1 MIFVSIAG
9 DERSLQDASPD
20 WITQQVERRR
30 RDGLRVCVTVT
41 IKTGELDMRLSTP
54 ECGGG
59 GGGRAPTVREAQVFN
74 FWTKLHLN
82 QPGWSPGNVIAF
94 LRQVDY

>member
-41 IKTGELDMRLSTP
+41 IKTGELDMRLWTP
-54 ECGGG
+54 ECGSG
-59 GGGRAPTVREAQVFN
+59 GGGRAPTVREARVFN
-74 FWTKLHLN
+74 LWTKLHLN
-82 QPGWSPGNVIAF
+82 QPGWSPGNIIAF
-94 LRQVDY
+94 LRQVDC

>member
-59 GGGRAPTVREAQVFN
+59 GGGRAPTTREAQVFN
-74 FWTKLHLN
+74 LWTKLHLN
-82 QPGWSPGNVIAF
+82 HPGWSPGNVIAF
-94 LRQVDY
+94 LRQVDR